1 MTIKLLYKVEYDGLY
16 KIHFEEL
23 LWKQSESTFLTERM
37 GKLTL
42 GCRRKRVLHL
52 ERMEKKSLEGTWGK
66 CSARG

>member
-42 GCRRKRVLHL
+42 GYRRKKSASFR
-52 ERMEKKSLEGTWGK
+52 EDGKKSLEGTWGK